1 MQAVART
8 EAATLWIVEIWSEG
22 SPMRAGQ
29 VLQTLLAGCWS
40 QLDQRLV
47 RRLLGG
53 IEAMVAGRQVV
64 LMEMARQY
72 PGATHVGAPLKALDR
87 LLSNR
92 RVQAQRQK
100 LYASALSR
108 FWSMCPAVI
117 VVDWCTLRRDES
129 LQLLRA
135 ALPVGGRALPVWDE
149 VHGAKLLGNP
159 GVHRHFLDRLRALVP
174 GDQQAILISD
184 AGFGVP
190 WFRSAQA
197 RGFGCIGRLRGRTLV
212 RPVGETEWAGIAAFE
227 ALQQGRC
234 IDLGL
239 CEISKRHR
247 HQARIVVYKNPPRGR
262 KHHDA
267 RGRVVRG
274 GRSRTQARAARE
286 PWVLIVS
293 PTLAHL
299 SARQVV
305 THYRRRMQIEESFR
319 DLKSPRHGA
328 ALRHSMTRV
337 AARMEVLVM
346 MHALASVAAWL
357 RGQAACRDRD
367 DQRLLAHPQARKRS
381 RLTLSVWRIGWEVL
395 RRGWPPVP
403 SRPPTASIRQDH
415 YPFLAG

>member
-1 MQAVART
+1 
-8 EAATLWIVEIWSEG
+8 
-22 SPMRAGQ
+22 MRAGE
-29 VLQTLLAGCWS
+29 VLQTLLAQCWS
-40 QLDQRLV
+40 QLDKRLV

-72 PGATHVGAPLKALDR
+72 PDATHAGAPLKALDR

-92 RVQAQRQK
+92 RIQALRQK
-100 LYASALSR
+100 LYGAALSR
-108 FWSMCPAVI
+108 FWSMCPTVI

-149 VHGAKLLGNP
+149 VHEGQKLGNP
-159 GVHRHFLDRLRALVP
+159 EVHKRFLAKLQALLP
-174 GDQQAILISD
+174 GDQPPILISD

-212 RPVGETEWAGIAAFE
+212 RPVGEAEWAGVAAFE
-227 ALQQGRC
+227 ALQQGRL

-247 HQARIVVYKNPPRGR
+247 HRARIVVYKNPPQGR
-262 KHHDA
+262 KHYDA
-267 RGRVVRG
+267 KGRVVRG

-299 SARQVV
+299 SDRQIVA
-305 THYRRRMQIEESFR
+305 HYRRRMQIEESFR

-367 DQRLLAHPQARKRS
+367 DQRLLAHPQARR
-381 RLTLSVWRIGWEVL
+381 RNRPTLSVWRIGWEVL
-395 RRGWPPVP
+395 RRGWPPAP
-403 SRPPTASIRQDH
+403 SGPTPASIEQAR
-415 YPFLAG
+415 FVVLAA